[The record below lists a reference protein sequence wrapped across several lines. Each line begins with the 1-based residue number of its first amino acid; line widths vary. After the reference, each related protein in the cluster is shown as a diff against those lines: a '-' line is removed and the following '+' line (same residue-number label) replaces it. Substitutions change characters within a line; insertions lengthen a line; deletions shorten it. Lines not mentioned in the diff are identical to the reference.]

1 MVAAI
6 GGVGQAL
13 SVGVTP
19 IGRGGAPGELTDAEQ
34 AEVRRLRQ
42 VDAEVRAHERAH
54 QTAGGSVTGA
64 ATFQTVRGPDG
75 KLYAIGGE
83 VSIDV
88 SPANDPRE
96 TIRKM
101 EIVIRAALAPAVPSA
116 QDRAVAAQAKRI
128 LIEAQQQLNAE
139 RAEENQDGN
148 ALQPGNAIQQNA
160 AQAYSQ
166 ADNLINAVNVAERPL
181 FALSI

>member
-1 MVAAI
+1 M
-6 GGVGQAL
+6 
-13 SVGVTP
+13 
-19 IGRGGAPGELTDAEQ
+19 
-34 AEVRRLRQ
+34 
-42 VDAEVRAHERAH
+42 RAHERAH
-54 QTAGGSVTGA
+54 QTAGGPLTGA
-64 ATFQTVRGPDG
+64 ATLQTVRGPDG
-75 KLYAIGGE
+75 KLYAVGGE

-88 SPANDPRE
+88 SPEGDPRS

-101 EIVIRAALAPAVPSA
+101 EIVIRAALAPSNPSG

-139 RAEENQDGN
+139 RAQEAQGGAEDEAN
-148 ALQPGNAIQQNA
+148 ANSLANRLQPGDARQQSA

-166 ADNLINAVNVAERPL
+166 ADNLINTVNAAQRPL